1 MTGGGRAGH
10 SPAPAS
16 PGGQGR
22 AGAMVVPMPD
32 TQGGNDGDKKPAP
45 PAPPETTQPRAPV
58 LLPYEPV
65 KITKKRDKGD
75 DPREEER

>member
-1 MTGGGRAGH
+1 
-10 SPAPAS
+10 
-16 PGGQGR
+16 
-22 AGAMVVPMPD
+22 MPD